1 MKGARVAPRA
11 RRVAW
16 KWTPA
21 RQRDTSRLGRRLT
34 ALALC
39 LATAAAAAA
48 CRGRFPHAVG
58 PDQGRLVA
66 SRSGERY
73 HRSECSLARLIVSKN
88 LLYYRTGDEAY
99 ADGFTPCH
107 VCRPEAQ
114 GRQAVPAPGQDNR
127 PPAAPASPQP

>member
-1 MKGARVAPRA
+1 MNGARVAPR
-11 RRVAW
+11 
-16 KWTPA
+16 
-21 RQRDTSRLGRRLT
+21 LGQRLT

-39 LATAAAAAA
+39 LAAATAVA

-66 SRSGERY
+66 SRTGERY
-73 HRSECSLARLIVSKN
+73 HRSECSLARRIASKN

-114 GRQAVPAPGQDNR
+114 GRQPVPVPGQDR
-127 PPAAPASPQP
+127 PGAAPSSPQP